1 VAKPTLGG
9 TPRDRDT
16 GFADPPRIVYSPFR
30 ALLALSGRQMS
41 QTTRE
46 PQYQF
51 LLHIREQKGLTRLG
65 VMANQVWH
73 DDPRRLAFTF
83 ARYKFV
89 AKMMSGRTHVIE
101 IGCADAFASR
111 IVLQE
116 VEKLTVI
123 DFDPVFIHDVKSR
136 MDPDWQLEA
145 HVHDMV
151 GGPFAGQF
159 DGAYALDVLEHIQP
173 HDEDTFL
180 ANITSSL
187 IENAVAIFGMPS
199 LESQAY
205 ASLGS
210 KIGHVNCKTAHDFKT
225 LLARHFRNVFIFSM
239 NDEIVHTGFSPMAHY
254 LLALC
259 VSPI

>member
-1 VAKPTLGG
+1 
-9 TPRDRDT
+9 
-16 GFADPPRIVYSPFR
+16 
-30 ALLALSGRQMS
+30 MS
-41 QTTRE
+41 DTTRE

-51 LLHIREQKGLTRLG
+51 LIDIREQKGLSRLG

-73 DDPRRLAFTF
+73 DDPRRLAFTL

-89 AKMMSGRTHVIE
+89 AKMMSGRAHVIE

-116 VEKLTVI
+116 VERLTVV
-123 DFDPVFIHDVKSR
+123 DFDPVFIQDVESR
-136 MDPDWQLEA
+136 IDPDWQLEA

-151 GGPFAGQF
+151 AAPFGGQF

-173 HDEDTFL
+173 KDEDTFL

-187 IENAVAIFGMPS
+187 TESAVGVFGLPS

-205 ASLGS
+205 ASPGS
-210 KIGHVNCKTAHDFKT
+210 KMGHVNCKTGGDFKT
-225 LLARHFRNVFIFSM
+225 TLARHFKNVFIFSM
-239 NDEIVHTGFSPMAHY
+239 NDEVVHTGFYPMAHY